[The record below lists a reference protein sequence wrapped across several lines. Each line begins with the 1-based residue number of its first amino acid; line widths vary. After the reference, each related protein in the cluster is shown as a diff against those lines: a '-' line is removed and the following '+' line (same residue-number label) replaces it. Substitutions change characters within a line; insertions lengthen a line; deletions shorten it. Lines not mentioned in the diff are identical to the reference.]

1 MISHIE
7 KNRFSSRLT
16 FLISAIGVAVGTG
29 NIWRFPRI
37 MALNSGENGA
47 GTFLIPWI
55 IFLFIWSIPLIIS
68 EYIIGRK
75 FRNGTIKSYYN
86 LVGKNLGWM
95 GGFIGFVTFMISC
108 YYSVVIGWCLYYF
121 VYFVFNT
128 LPNQISESWLIW
140 NNFQLSFFPLICNAV
155 VIILG
160 GLIISKGVMSIQKVN
175 KIIIPILFFI
185 LLICFVRSLT
195 LPNSMAGIKFFF
207 SIDFE
212 ELLKPKLWLDALT
225 QNAWDTGAGWGLF
238 LTYAI
243 YIKYKFGIVKN
254 AFITAIGNNLISLI
268 AGIMIFSTV
277 FSILIIN
284 GQTQDFIIDTLR
296 DDGPAS
302 TGLTFIWIPQLF
314 NEISLGRYLS
324 VIFFLGL
331 LIAGISSFISM
342 IELSCKNLIDLGVNR
357 KKSIIFIC
365 SGIFLLSVPSA
376 YSSSFFSNQ
385 DFVWG
390 IGLIISGIIIA
401 FGVIKFSPDK
411 LMLEQIENNK
421 FDWNLNLKWKFIIK
435 YIVPILGI
443 MLVCWWLFLSLSI
456 YEKEHWYNPFYSY
469 SFMTCIMQWLIV
481 ILILKLCNKNFRRKF
496 QI

>member
-1 MISHIE
+1 
-7 KNRFSSRLT
+7 
-16 FLISAIGVAVGTG
+16 
-29 NIWRFPRI
+29 
-37 MALNSGENGA
+37 
-47 GTFLIPWI
+47 
-55 IFLFIWSIPLIIS
+55 
-68 EYIIGRK
+68 
-75 FRNGTIKSYYN
+75 
-86 LVGKNLGWM
+86 
-95 GGFIGFVTFMISC
+95 
-108 YYSVVIGWCLYYF
+108 
-121 VYFVFNT
+121 
-128 LPNQISESWLIW
+128 
-140 NNFQLSFFPLICNAV
+140 
-155 VIILG
+155 
-160 GLIISKGVMSIQKVN
+160 MSIQKVN
-175 KIIIPILFFI
+175 KIIITILFFI
-185 LLICFVRSLT
+185 LLICFIRSLT
-195 LPNSMAGIKFFF
+195 LPNSMTGIKFFF

-268 AGIMIFSTV
+268 AGIMIFSPV

-456 YEKEHWYNPFYSY
+456 YEKEHWYNG
-469 SFMTCIMQWLIV
+469 
-481 ILILKLCNKNFRRKF
+481 
-496 QI
+496 